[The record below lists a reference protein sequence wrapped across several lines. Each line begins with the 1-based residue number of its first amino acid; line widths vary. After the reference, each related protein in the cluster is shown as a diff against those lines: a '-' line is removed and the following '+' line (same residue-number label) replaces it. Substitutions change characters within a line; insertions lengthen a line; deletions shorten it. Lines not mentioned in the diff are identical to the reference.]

1 MVETTKVAIVENEP
15 LFREVLERT
24 LDAETGLQV
33 VASTDSG
40 EQAIRIAKEIK
51 PDVIL
56 MDIELQGE
64 IYGIEAAL

>member
-1 MVETTKVAIVENEP
+1 M
-15 LFREVLERT
+15 ERT

-40 EQAIRIAKEIK
+40 EQAISIAKEVK

-56 MDIELQGE
+56 MDIELKGK
-64 IYGIEAAL
+64 IDGVKAVL